1 MDWTTRESRR
11 RMKQPLQKREDGMF
25 LLKYA
30 SRDEVEL
37 LGQGS
42 GGIVEIRNNIAEYT
56 EKSPL
61 YGYLRYRRRNVI
73 IKYLPEDCSR
83 LVQARVTVHFDSVCD
98 RFSPHDTVF
107 EITEAKELKDT
118 KLSAACS
125 LHAASGSTSSS
136 TSSLRRRRLMEIA
149 EEEEEEE
156 RDRKRQSTVRE
167 EDRPGSSGEYA
178 LQPPVKLNADLAT
191 IPDASRFTDGRDPP
205 QFTGVERPSSP
216 AQSFDEAGRRM
227 SSQSSRLDLYSSSS
241 YPYPKPKVR
250 LGPRPSAESAGRPQT
265 AGGGTSK
272 PVASMPS
279 SVKALSKVSKKG
291 RSPEDEDILESP
303 IKEEPENAFPDLAPA
318 DAGNKPA
325 EDDSVGP
332 PTSNGIPT
340 PVPTPMPTATLAPPP
355 SKPNTISPE
364 KARLLKA
371 MKLREKKKMM
381 SSQSTEGLSVSE
393 TPSVPS
399 TTGPAEDNNLE
410 ASTTVTLENNPA
422 PEVVLGEAANV
433 DKADSGIEIEIATD
447 QASVDAQTDSHP
459 PSPLASS
466 DIGDSTQASSLSDST
481 DETVIGK
488 EQEKVTPTG
497 PLSSNKT
504 GKTDSD
510 GPKPDAQPLDG
521 QADSTMAPLND
532 KSTVVEDKNTA
543 ELEEPVA
550 ANTAVV
556 EEPPVQALP
565 VSRFSVAVF
574 PTGVSK
580 QDAGS
585 PDSTGTVKEEFA
597 ATSPETVPTAG
608 KQEESSPIRLPLSR
622 FSTQDAKPIA
632 NVESQIDN
640 STGGHPSGVGPETA
654 DNKTTEA
661 QPVQD
666 VGNTATTETEE
677 ATTRKLAPEPIK
689 TRLDASVID
698 KRRSVISIF
707 DNDGFIDELQ
717 SATVQQATPIT
728 VSKSPITPF
737 FPDDANSKRNT
748 VGGLDAVSRFPRTVS
763 NPVRSS
769 LLSPNEAIPGS
780 PRSVSSG
787 AYMQK
792 APRPSA
798 DVLPKTGK
806 IGSSI
811 SERIKALQQLSGKA
825 GGPADTVVA
834 KERPSSTFFAVRKDG
849 KIPSR
854 TPSLVDRTASLTG
867 RPTPSPPGSIESSP
881 DGSSII
887 RRDRSGSVVNRLSMF
902 EGGMPP
908 RGRPDSV
915 QVTARIVRDP
925 TKGSEH
931 KLDPA
936 EYNSLE
942 LKHSP
947 LMVDLQKRVSCEI
960 QSRPLSA
967 LSGRVSLDY
976 GPQIERKQS
985 LLQRRLS
992 KGSQSEAH
1000 EREQAA
1006 DDAQGGLRPRRRSS
1020 LTVVKDFIKGAKSPS
1035 TDNLAPSP
1043 GQAISPGSRS
1053 SSRPPSTHQNTAPSS
1068 GFARRLS
1075 ISSRRSSIDQNGVLS
1090 PIRTT
1095 ELAVDSEGES
1105 SKKNGSNPTSPNQG
1119 KGSRTSRF
1127 MRRLSNTLVPNSRKA
1142 GPPSI
1147 SPTVTEEN
1155 AAEVAAASRA
1165 STATSAA
1172 SPAQASIVAFMG
1184 DVNVQFPDNLLW
1196 KRRSICLDSQGF
1208 LILSAVSGTA
1218 MMPTNK
1224 NKTAGLL
1231 KRYHITDFKPP
1242 YTPDVELQELPNS
1255 VVLDFVEGSGL
1266 QVACEDRSGQMNI
1279 LNILTEAYQSHCR

>member
-1 MDWTTRESRR
+1 MSLNGLDDPRVKEAYEAAVAEAGGW
-11 RMKQPLQKREDGMF
+11 F

-37 LGQGS
+37 LGQGT

-56 EKSPL
+56 DKSPL

-136 TSSLRRRRLMEIA
+136 TSSLRRRRLVEIA

-156 RDRKRQSTVRE
+156 RDRKRQSTVQE
-167 EDRPGSSGEYA
+167 HDRPGSPGQYVV
-178 LQPPVKLNADLAT
+178 QPPVKLNADLAT

-205 QFTGVERPSSP
+205 QFTGIDRPSSP
-216 AQSFDEAGRRM
+216 AQSFDDAGRRM
-227 SSQSSRLDLYSSSS
+227 SSLDLYPSSS

-250 LGPRPSAESAGRPQT
+250 LGPRPSAEASGRPKT
-265 AGGGTSK
+265 PGGGTAK
-272 PVASMPS
+272 LVASMPS

-291 RSPEDEDILESP
+291 RSADDEDVLESP
-303 IKEEPENAFPDLAPA
+303 IKEEPENPFPDLAPT
-318 DAGNKPA
+318 KPV
-325 EDDSVGP
+325 EDDPARPLTNSD
-332 PTSNGIPT
+332 IPASAPA
-340 PVPTPMPTATLAPPP
+340 PVPTATLAPPS

-381 SSQSTEGLSVSE
+381 NSQSVEGLSAGDVSPAPTTPGLADDNHLE
-393 TPSVPS
+393 TPQEVTMES
-399 TTGPAEDNNLE
+399 
-410 ASTTVTLENNPA
+410 ASP
-422 PEVVLGEAANV
+422 EAAGEEAAVIN
-433 DKADSGIEIEIATD
+433 KANSGIEIEIVTD
-447 QASVDAQTDSHP
+447 LGSVDAQTDSHP

-481 DETVIGK
+481 DETILGKDQGKETPIGK
-488 EQEKVTPTG
+488 EIQQTETNG
-497 PLSSNKT
+497 H
-504 GKTDSD
+504 
-510 GPKPDAQPLDG
+510 KPDALSLDG
-521 QADSTMAPLND
+521 QATSIIAPMEDASAVLKDDSAAGAPA
-532 KSTVVEDKNTA
+532 S
-543 ELEEPVA
+543 
-550 ANTAVV
+550 ANTTVTQ
-556 EEPPVQALP
+556 EPPVQTLP
-565 VSRFSVAVF
+565 VSRFSVAAF
-574 PTGVSK
+574 PAGVSNE
-580 QDAGS
+580 DAGS
-585 PDSTGTVKEEFA
+585 PGSAETVKEEPSA
-597 ATSPETVPTAG
+597 TGPETAPAVENEEETSPA
-608 KQEESSPIRLPLSR
+608 RLPLSK

-632 NVESQIDN
+632 NVESQID
-640 STGGHPSGVGPETA
+640 TATVGQPSNIGSDITNVRAGET
-654 DNKTTEA
+654 
-661 QPVQD
+661 QPVPAVADTQI
-666 VGNTATTETEE
+666 AETEE
-677 ATTRKLAPEPIK
+677 ATRPKPAPEPIK
-689 TRLDASVID
+689 TGLDAPGAD
-698 KRRSVISIF
+698 KRQSVISMF

-737 FPDDANSKRNT
+737 FPNDANSKRNT
-748 VGGLDAVSRFPRTVS
+748 VGGLDAVSRFSRTVS

-769 LLSPNEAIPGS
+769 MLSPNEAVPGS
-780 PRSVSSG
+780 ARSVSSS
-787 AYMQK
+787 AYLQK
-792 APRPSA
+792 APRPAA

-825 GGPADTVVA
+825 GAPVETVVA

-854 TPSLVDRTASLTG
+854 TPSLVDRTASLSG
-867 RPTPSPPGSIESSP
+867 RPTPSPPGSVESSP
-881 DGSSII
+881 DGASII

-902 EGGMPP
+902 EGGNPP
-908 RGRPDSV
+908 RGKPESV

-925 TKGSEH
+925 TRLSEQ

-936 EYNSLE
+936 EYNTHDLQ
-942 LKHSP
+942 HSP
-947 LMVDLQKRVSCEI
+947 LMVDLQKRVSLEV

-967 LSGRVSLDY
+967 LSGRMSLDH

-992 KGSQSEAH
+992 KGSQSAAND
-1000 EREQAA
+1000 RESVA
-1006 DDAQGGLRPRRRSS
+1006 DDRQGVPRAGRRSS
-1020 LTVVKDFIKGAKSPS
+1020 LNVVKDFIKGAKSPS

-1043 GQAISPGSRS
+1043 GQAMSPGSRS
-1053 SSRPPSTHQNTAPSS
+1053 SSRPPSSHQNTAPSG

-1075 ISSRRSSIDQNGVLS
+1075 IGSRRSSIDQNGVLS
-1090 PIRTT
+1090 PVRTT
-1095 ELAVDSEGES
+1095 EVSIDSDAES
-1105 SKKNGSNPTSPNQG
+1105 IKKSPASPNQG
-1119 KGSRTSRF
+1119 KSSRTSRF

-1165 STATSAA
+1165 TTATPSA
-1172 SPAQASIVAFMG
+1172 SPAQPSIVAFMG

-1218 MMPTNK
+1218 MLPTK
-1224 NKTAGLL
+1224 NKAAGLL

-1266 QVACEDRSGQMNI
+1266 QVACEDRAGQMNI
-1279 LNILTEAYQSHCR
+1279 LHILTEAYQSHSR

>member
-1 MDWTTRESRR
+1 MSLNGLDDPRVKEAYEAAVAEAGGW
-11 RMKQPLQKREDGMF
+11 F

-136 TSSLRRRRLMEIA
+136 TSSLRRRRLVEIA

-156 RDRKRQSTVRE
+156 RDRKRQSTLKE
-167 EDRPGSSGEYA
+167 EDRPGSSGQYA

-205 QFTGVERPSSP
+205 LFTGVDRPSSP
-216 AQSFDEAGRRM
+216 AQSFDDAGRRM
-227 SSQSSRLDLYSSSS
+227 SSLDLYPSSS

-250 LGPRPSAESAGRPQT
+250 LGPRPSAEASGRPKT
-265 AGGGTSK
+265 PGGGTAK

-291 RSPEDEDILESP
+291 RSPDDEDTLESP
-303 IKEEPENAFPDLAPA
+303 IKEEPENPFPDLAPTN
-318 DAGNKPA
+318 AGSTLV
-325 EDDSVGP
+325 EDDLARP
-332 PTSNGIPT
+332 PTSSGIPASVPT
-340 PVPTPMPTATLAPPP
+340 PVPMATLAPPP
-355 SKPNTISPE
+355 SKPTTISPE

-381 SSQSTEGLSVSE
+381 NSQPAEGLSVGE
-393 TPSVPS
+393 AMLTPSTPDL
-399 TTGPAEDNNLE
+399 AEDNNLE
-410 ASTTVTLENNPA
+410 TPQAGST
-422 PEVVLGEAANV
+422 EAAV
-433 DKADSGIEIEIATD
+433 EEASVIDKADSGIEIEIATD
-447 QASVDAQTDSHP
+447 LASVDAQTDSHP

-481 DETVIGK
+481 DETILGK
-488 EQEKVTPTG
+488 EQGNETPTG
-497 PLSSNKT
+497 K
-504 GKTDSD
+504 DIQQIESD
-510 GPKPDAQPLDG
+510 GYKPDAQSLDG
-521 QADSTMAPLND
+521 HVESIIAPLGD
-532 KSTVVEDKNTA
+532 KSAVLKDNGAGVE
-543 ELEEPVA
+543 ELTS
-550 ANTAVV
+550 ANTTLTQEA
-556 EEPPVQALP
+556 PVQTLP

-574 PTGVSK
+574 PNGVSK
-580 QDAGS
+580 QDASS
-585 PDSTGTVKEEFA
+585 PDSTETVKEEASA
-597 ATSPETVPTAG
+597 AGPETAPVAENE
-608 KQEESSPIRLPLSR
+608 EESSPARLPLST
-622 FSTQDAKPIA
+622 FSTQDVKPIA
-632 NVESQIDN
+632 NVENQID
-640 STGGHPSGVGPETA
+640 
-654 DNKTTEA
+654 
-661 QPVQD
+661 
-666 VGNTATTETEE
+666 ATTVGQSTSDITGARTGETQQVRDVADTPTAETEE
-677 ATTRKLAPEPIK
+677 ATRRNLAPQHIR
-689 TRLDASVID
+689 TGLDAPGAD
-698 KRRSVISIF
+698 KRHSVISMF

-737 FPDDANSKRNT
+737 FPNDGNSKRNT
-748 VGGLDAVSRFPRTVS
+748 VGGVEAVARFSRTVS

-769 LLSPNEAIPGS
+769 MLSPNEAIPGS
-780 PRSVSSG
+780 ARSVSSG
-787 AYMQK
+787 AYLQK
-792 APRPSA
+792 APRPAA
-798 DVLPKTGK
+798 DVLPKSGK

-811 SERIKALQQLSGKA
+811 SERIKALQQLSGKVGA
-825 GGPADTVVA
+825 PVETVVA

-854 TPSLVDRTASLTG
+854 TPSLVDRTAALSG
-867 RPTPSPPGSIESSP
+867 RPTPSPPGSVESSP
-881 DGSSII
+881 DGASII

-902 EGGMPP
+902 EGGNPP

-925 TKGSEH
+925 TRLSEQ
-931 KLDPA
+931 KLDPS
-936 EYNSLE
+936 EYNTHDFQ
-942 LKHSP
+942 HSP
-947 LMVDLQKRVSCEI
+947 LMVDLQKRVSLEV

-967 LSGRVSLDY
+967 LSGRMSLDH

-992 KGSQSEAH
+992 KGSQSGTH
-1000 EREQAA
+1000 DRESVA
-1006 DDAQGGLRPRRRSS
+1006 DDGQGGRGSGRRSS

-1043 GQAISPGSRS
+1043 GQAMSPGSRS
-1053 SSRPPSTHQNTAPSS
+1053 SSRPPSAHQSAAPSS

-1090 PIRTT
+1090 PVRTT
-1095 ELAVDSEGES
+1095 EVSIDSDSES
-1105 SKKNGSNPTSPNQG
+1105 IKKNGSNPTSPNQG
-1119 KGSRTSRF
+1119 KSSRTSRF

-1165 STATSAA
+1165 TTATPSA
-1172 SPAQASIVAFMG
+1172 SPAQPSIVAFMG

-1218 MMPTNK
+1218 MMPTK
-1224 NKTAGLL
+1224 NKAAGLL

-1266 QVACEDRSGQMNI
+1266 QVACEDRAGQMNI
-1279 LNILTEAYQSHCR
+1279 LHILTEAYQGHSR

>member
-1 MDWTTRESRR
+1 MSLNGLDDPRVKEAYEAAVAEAGGW
-11 RMKQPLQKREDGMF
+11 F

-37 LGQGS
+37 LGQGT

-98 RFSPHDTVF
+98 CFSPHDTVF

-156 RDRKRQSTVRE
+156 RDRKRQSTVKE
-167 EDRPGSSGEYA
+167 EDRPGSSGQYA

-227 SSQSSRLDLYSSSS
+227 SSLDLYPSSS

-250 LGPRPSAESAGRPQT
+250 LGPRPSVEVPGRPQT
-265 AGGGTSK
+265 AGGGTAK

-291 RSPEDEDILESP
+291 RSADDEDILESP
-303 IKEEPENAFPDLAPA
+303 IKEEPENPFPDLAPTN
-318 DAGNKPA
+318 AGSKLVEDEPA
-325 EDDSVGP
+325 RP
-332 PTSNGIPT
+332 PSSNGIPAPIPT
-340 PVPTPMPTATLAPPP
+340 PVSMATLVPPP
-355 SKPNTISPE
+355 SRPNIISPE

-381 SSQSTEGLSVSE
+381 SSQLTEDLPVGEVLLA
-393 TPSVPS
+393 PS
-399 TTGPAEDNNLE
+399 TPGLAEDNHLE
-410 ASTTVTLENNPA
+410 ISPTVTLENA
-422 PEVVLGEAANV
+422 PSEVAVEEAAII
-433 DKADSGIEIEIATD
+433 DKADSGIEIEIVTD

-481 DETVIGK
+481 DETILGK
-488 EQEKVTPTG
+488 EQESETSAG
-497 PLSSNKT
+497 PLPGNKIQRPESV
-504 GKTDSD
+504 GR
-510 GPKPDAQPLDG
+510 GPDAQSLDG
-521 QADSTMAPLND
+521 QEESTMVPLDD
-532 KSTVVEDKNTA
+532 KYIA
-543 ELEEPVA
+543 ELEEPA
-550 ANTAVV
+550 TANTPVT
-556 EEPPVQALP
+556 EHPPVQTLP
-565 VSRFSVAVF
+565 VSWFSVAAF
-574 PTGVSK
+574 PTGVTK
-580 QDAGS
+580 QDAS
-585 PDSTGTVKEEFA
+585 SSDSTETNKEEVTA
-597 ATSPETVPTAG
+597 ASPKTAPVTE
-608 KQEESSPIRLPLSR
+608 KEEEPSPIRLPLSK

-632 NVESQIDN
+632 NVESQIDAA
-640 STGGHPSGVGPETA
+640 TVGQPSDV
-654 DNKTTEA
+654 DSKTTNIKIGEM
-661 QPVQD
+661 QPAQD
-666 VGNTATTETEE
+666 VADTLTTEIEE
-677 ATTRKLAPEPIK
+677 ATRRKLAPEPIK
-689 TRLDASVID
+689 TGLDAPGAD

-717 SATVQQATPIT
+717 SATLQQATPIT

-737 FPDDANSKRNT
+737 FPNDANSKRNT
-748 VGGLDAVSRFPRTVS
+748 VGGLDAVSRFSRTVS

-769 LLSPNEAIPGS
+769 MLSPNEAIPGS
-780 PRSVSSG
+780 ARSVSSS
-787 AYMQK
+787 AYLQK

-825 GGPADTVVA
+825 GGPPDTVVA

-867 RPTPSPPGSIESSP
+867 RPTPSPPGSVESSP
-881 DGSSII
+881 DGASIL

-902 EGGMPP
+902 EGGNPP

-925 TKGSEH
+925 TKGSEQ
-931 KLDPA
+931 KLNPA

-947 LMVDLQKRVSCEI
+947 LMVDLQKRVSLEV

-967 LSGRVSLDY
+967 LSGRMSLDH

-1000 EREQAA
+1000 DLEPVT
-1006 DDAQGGLRPRRRSS
+1006 DDGQGGLRPRRRSS

-1035 TDNLAPSP
+1035 TDNLASSP

-1053 SSRPPSTHQNTAPSS
+1053 SSRPPSTHQNTASSS

-1095 ELAVDSEGES
+1095 ELAVDSESEGNR
-1105 SKKNGSNPTSPNQG
+1105 KNGPNPTSPNQG

-1127 MRRLSNTLVPNSRKA
+1127 MRRISNTLVPNSRKA

-1165 STATSAA
+1165 TTATSSV
-1172 SPAQASIVAFMG
+1172 SPAQPSIVAFMG

-1218 MMPTNK
+1218 MMPTK
-1224 NKTAGLL
+1224 NKATGLL

-1266 QVACEDRSGQMNI
+1266 QVACEDRAGQMNI
-1279 LNILTEAYQSHCR
+1279 LHILTEAYQSHSR

>member
-1 MDWTTRESRR
+1 MSLNGLDDPRVKEAYEAAVAEAGGWI
-11 RMKQPLQKREDGMF
+11 

-37 LGQGS
+37 LGQGT
-42 GGIVEIRNNIAEYT
+42 GGIVEIRNSIAEYT
-56 EKSPL
+56 ETSPL

-167 EDRPGSSGEYA
+167 EGRPGSSGEYS
-178 LQPPVKLNADLAT
+178 LHPPVKLNADLAT
-191 IPDASRFTDGRDPP
+191 VPDASRFTDGRDPP

-216 AQSFDEAGRRM
+216 AQSFDDAGRRM
-227 SSQSSRLDLYSSSS
+227 SSLDLYPSSS

-250 LGPRPSAESAGRPQT
+250 LGPRPSADAGRPST

-291 RSPEDEDILESP
+291 RSPDDDDILESP
-303 IKEEPENAFPDLAPA
+303 IKEEPEYPFPDLAPT
-318 DAGNKPA
+318 DTGSILA
-325 EDDSVGP
+325 EDDSVRP
-332 PTSNGIPT
+332 PASNDLLA
-340 PVPTPMPTATLAPPP
+340 PVAPAATLAPPA
-355 SKPNTISPE
+355 SKPNVISPE

-381 SSQSTEGLSVSE
+381 SSQSTEGLAVAEVS
-393 TPSVPS
+393 S
-399 TTGPAEDNNLE
+399 A
-410 ASTTVTLENNPA
+410 ASTPGLTEDISFGASAALALENAPSFDNPL
-422 PEVVLGEAANV
+422 EVGATV
-433 DKADSGIEIEIATD
+433 DKADSGIELETVTD

-459 PSPLASS
+459 PSPLAS

-481 DETVIGK
+481 DETIIGK
-488 EQEKVTPTG
+488 EQENEPSPE
-497 PLSSNKT
+497 PLSRDDGEKT
-504 GKTDSD
+504 ESD
-510 GPKPDAQPLDG
+510 GPKPGVQSLDRHVE
-521 QADSTMAPLND
+521 SIVAPLEEESSMLEDNNN
-532 KSTVVEDKNTA
+532 VEA
-543 ELEEPVA
+543 EEPA
-550 ANTAVV
+550 AA
-556 EEPPVQALP
+556 QALP

-574 PTGVSK
+574 PTGIAK
-580 QDAGS
+580 QDLGS
-585 PDSTGTVKEEFA
+585 SVAEADKEDVTTASPRTGPAVKND
-597 ATSPETVPTAG
+597 
-608 KQEESSPIRLPLSR
+608 QESSPSHLPLSK
-622 FSTQDAKPIA
+622 FSTRDAKPIA
-632 NVESQIDN
+632 NVESQIDAV
-640 STGGHPSGVGPETA
+640 TGEQPSDLGSDTA
-654 DNKTTEA
+654 AT
-661 QPVQD
+661 
-666 VGNTATTETEE
+666 NTANTQPIQDPLNTTTTETDE
-677 ATTRKLAPEPIK
+677 AARRKAAPEPIK
-689 TRLDASVID
+689 TRMDAPGAD

-707 DNDGFIDELQ
+707 DNDGFIDELR
-717 SATVQQATPIT
+717 SATVEQATPIT

-737 FPDDANSKRNT
+737 FPNDANSKRNT
-748 VGGLDAVSRFPRTVS
+748 VGGLDAVSKFSRTVS

-769 LLSPNEAIPGS
+769 MLSPNDTIPGS
-780 PRSVSSG
+780 SRSVSSS

-792 APRPSA
+792 APRSTP

-825 GGPADTVVA
+825 GGPVETVVA

-854 TPSLVDRTASLTG
+854 TPSLVDRTAS
-867 RPTPSPPGSIESSP
+867 SPGSVESSP

-902 EGGMPP
+902 EGGNPP

-925 TKGSEH
+925 GRDH
-931 KLDPA
+931 KFDPA
-936 EYNSLE
+936 EYNSME
-942 LKHSP
+942 LNHSP
-947 LMVDLQKRVSCEI
+947 LMVDLQKRVSLEI

-967 LSGRVSLDY
+967 LSGRVSLDHSAS
-976 GPQIERKQS
+976 IERKQS

-992 KGSQSEAH
+992 KGSQSEFHQH
-1000 EREQAA
+1000 EPTA

-1035 TDNLAPSP
+1035 SDNLAPSP
-1043 GQAISPGSRS
+1043 GQAMSPGSRS
-1053 SSRPPSTHQNTAPSS
+1053 SSRPPSTHQTTAPSG

-1075 ISSRRSSIDQNGVLS
+1075 ISSRRSSIDQNGVMS

-1095 ELAVDSEGES
+1095 ELNVDSDSES
-1105 SKKNGSNPTSPNQG
+1105 IKKNGSSPASPNQG
-1119 KGSRTSRF
+1119 KSSRASRF

-1165 STATSAA
+1165 TTAAPSV
-1172 SPAQASIVAFMG
+1172 SPAQPSIVAFMG

-1218 MMPTNK
+1218 MMPANK
-1224 NKTAGLL
+1224 NKALY

-1266 QVACEDRSGQMNI
+1266 QVACEDRNGQMNI
-1279 LNILTEAYQSHCR
+1279 LHILTDAYRSHSG